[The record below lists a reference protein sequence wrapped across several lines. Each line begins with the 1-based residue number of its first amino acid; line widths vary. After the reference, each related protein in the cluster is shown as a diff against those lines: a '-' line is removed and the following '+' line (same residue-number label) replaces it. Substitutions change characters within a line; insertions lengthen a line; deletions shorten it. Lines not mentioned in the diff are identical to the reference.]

1 MRIVLFVTVFISSTL
16 FLLTIVQWLQKRFL
30 GSDRVIKKRLADVTQ
45 DGDGMAFSSDVPF
58 IIRDNQLS
66 KIPLFNRILLKLK
79 LSVKLRKLLEQA
91 DVKNKVGE
99 VILLMLVLG
108 LMGGFIAQYYYSLYI
123 AAFVAVLTACL
134 PLFYVTHR
142 RNKRLNSFDREFPDA
157 IDMMSS
163 AIRSGHAFNRALQL
177 VGEEAPDPVGT
188 EFKRIFEEYG
198 LGLPIKEALTNL
210 AQRIDS
216 TALKIF
222 ITAVLLQKETGGNLT
237 EILEKISIT
246 IRERFKLAGQI
257 KIYSAQSRLSAWVIG
272 GLPIGFLIIVSFINP
287 NYIDPLFEDS
297 LGHTFLIA
305 AIFLQLVG
313 FLFIKKIVH
322 IKRF

>member
-1 MRIVLFVTVFISSTL
+1 
-16 FLLTIVQWLQKRFL
+16 
-30 GSDRVIKKRLADVTQ
+30 
-45 DGDGMAFSSDVPF
+45 
-58 IIRDNQLS
+58 
-66 KIPLFNRILLKLK
+66 
-79 LSVKLRKLLEQA
+79 
-91 DVKNKVGE
+91 
-99 VILLMLVLG
+99 
-108 LMGGFIAQYYYSLYI
+108 
-123 AAFVAVLTACL
+123 
-134 PLFYVTHR
+134 
-142 RNKRLNSFDREFPDA
+142 LNSFDREFPDA
-157 IDMMSS
+157 IDMMSA
-163 AIRSGHAFNRALQL
+163 AIRSGHAFNRAIQL

-188 EFKRIFEEYG
+188 EFKRIFDEYG

-210 AQRIDS
+210 AHRIDS

-272 GLPIGFLIIVSFINP
+272 GLPAGFLLIVSFINP
-287 NYIDPLFEDS
+287 DYIDPLFEDS
-297 LGHTFLIA
+297 LGHSFLIA
-305 AIFLQLVG
+305 AVLLQLMG

>member
-1 MRIVLFVTVFISSTL
+1 LSSTL
-16 FLLTIVQWLQKRFL
+16 FLLTIVQWLQRRFF
-30 GSDRVIKKRLADVTQ
+30 GSDRIIKKRLADVTH
-45 DGDGMAFSSDVPF
+45 DKEGFTFSSDIPF

-66 KIPLFNRILLKLK
+66 KIPIFNRILLKLS
-79 LSVKLRKLLEQA
+79 LSKKLRHLLEQA

-99 VILLMLVLG
+99 IILMMLVLG
-108 LMGGFIAQYYYSLYI
+108 ILGGFITQFYYSTLI
-123 AAFVAVLTACL
+123 STMVAGLTACL
-134 PLFYVTHR
+134 PLFYVLHR

-157 IDMMSS
+157 IDMISS
-163 AIRSGHAFNRALQL
+163 AIRSGHAFNRAIQL

-188 EFKRIFEEYG
+188 EFKRIFDEYG

-210 AQRIDS
+210 AKRIDS

-222 ITAVLLQKETGGNLT
+222 ITAVLLQKETGGNLS

-297 LGHTFLIA
+297 LGHTFLVIA
-305 AIFLQLVG
+305 FCLQLVG